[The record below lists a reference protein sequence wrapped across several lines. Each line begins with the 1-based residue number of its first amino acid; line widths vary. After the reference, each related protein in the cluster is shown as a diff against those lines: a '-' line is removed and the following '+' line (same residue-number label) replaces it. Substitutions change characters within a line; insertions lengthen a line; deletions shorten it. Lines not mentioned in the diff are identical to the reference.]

1 MTATDSTTKKSFF
14 ISYLCYKLFRNK
26 NLLIISALFSVLC
39 IPLFSVCM
47 SICIEMVNATI
58 ENQNF
63 DTLHNTKMF
72 GDIDMIMAAGFVIAA
87 ASAAVVLIL
96 AFVTVNSMF
105 SYNLKKCDADMYLS
119 LPLTTTQRFFSDLLT
134 GGIVS
139 VLPMTISGAISA
151 VIMSVTGIG
160 ADEGFTTTYLN
171 VLSSGD
177 YESEINIAMQQ
188 IFSRTNNILYRE
200 LPQII
205 TYAFIAMTA
214 VLVFTYLFCVL
225 INSFTGKMSD
235 YIVYTIIAMAAL
247 SVIVTTIV
255 GTAIMMVTEAASSE
269 ELSSAL
275 MFASPAGMIFA
286 FILSIVN
293 SFGENVF
300 VISESKGVYSAVRN
314 DNIDIF
320 CTFNTRNVIIMILVF
335 AVLIVLAYVVTRLR
349 KAEKTGSHFVF
360 ELPYHIISLSIVC
373 ALLCIAIGTSPV
385 MIDST
390 LYMTFMICIAISAIV
405 YFFAEITHGRK
416 INKIWQSL
424 LRYVGAILGTL
435 LLCTVI
441 RQTDIFGLER
451 YVPST
456 DGIKSVEMSTKKAF
470 SDNGNSDYYTINFKN
485 TDNISAITKYHSFI
499 INNGC
504 AHRYSDYGVE
514 PGNDNYYVRFV
525 YKMKDGRMITR
536 SLSIIVDQKAY
547 GEYAKTLYDMR
558 YVFSKTDEYTEKI
571 KNIGTSAERI
581 DFYTRNGN
589 SYGRLLNNDLNDK
602 LISAIENDYKSGRNT
617 GKLAAVVKIK
627 ANSDIGEYMSLE
639 IREDCSE
646 TLAILNDET
655 NSVSYKKALIDDAKK
670 ELENYNNNKDNEY
683 DTDGSYAS
691 YVSSLYTIYSMYN
704 ANDNY
709 IYFNYSNVS
718 VSSAKHTTVTCEF
731 AESESVSELEKLFVM
746 YDYYTDG
753 LLADMDYV
761 ILCETG
767 HDNSFGGAYFAPHE
781 NRKRVADLI
790 YSIRKE
796 FNIPIEE

>member
-1 MTATDSTTKKSFF
+1 MTATGSTTKKSFF

-72 GDIDMIMAAGFVIAA
+72 GDIDMIMAAGFVIAG

-171 VLSSGD
+171 TLSSGD

-499 INNGC
+499 VNNGC

-558 YVFSKTDEYTEKI
+558 YVFSKTDEYTENI
-571 KNIGTSAERI
+571 KNIGASAERI

-627 ANSDIGEYMSLE
+627 ANSNIGEYMSLE

-646 TLAILNDET
+646 TLAMLNDET

-691 YVSSLYTIYSMYN
+691 YVSSLYTIYDMYN

-796 FNIPIEE
+796 FNIPIEQ

>member
-1 MTATDSTTKKSFF
+1 MTATRSTTKKNFF

-47 SICIEMVNATI
+47 SICIEMVNVTI

-63 DTLHNTKMF
+63 DTLHTTKMF

-177 YESEINIAMQQ
+177 YESETNIAMQQ

-499 INNGC
+499 VNNGC

-536 SLSIIVDQKAY
+536 SLSIIVDRKAY

-558 YVFSKTDEYTEKI
+558 YVFSKTDEYTENI
-571 KNIGTSAERI
+571 KNIGASAERI

-627 ANSDIGEYMSLE
+627 ANSNIGEYMSLE

-646 TLAILNDET
+646 TLAMLNDET

-691 YVSSLYTIYSMYN
+691 YVSSLYTIYDMYN

-796 FNIPIEE
+796 FNIPIEQ

>member
-1 MTATDSTTKKSFF
+1 
-14 ISYLCYKLFRNK
+14 
-26 NLLIISALFSVLC
+26 
-39 IPLFSVCM
+39 
-47 SICIEMVNATI
+47 MVNATI

-160 ADEGFTTTYLN
+160 ADEGFTTLYLN
-171 VLSSGD
+171 TLSSGD

-214 VLVFTYLFCVL
+214 VLIFTYLFCVL

-269 ELSSAL
+269 ELSSAV

-300 VISESKGVYSAVRN
+300 AISESKGVYSAVRN

-349 KAEKTGSHFVF
+349 KAEKTGSHFAF

-451 YVPST
+451 YVPAT
-456 DGIKSVEMSTKKAF
+456 DGIKSVEISSKKAY

-499 INNGC
+499 VNNGC

-558 YVFSKTDEYTEKI
+558 YVFSKTDEYTENI
-571 KNIGTSAERI
+571 KNIGASAERI

-589 SYGRLLNNDLNDK
+589 SYGRLLNDDLNDK

-627 ANSDIGEYMSLE
+627 ANSNIGEYMSLE

-691 YVSSLYTIYSMYN
+691 YVPSLYTIYDMYN

-796 FNIPIEE
+796 FNIPIEQ

>member
-1 MTATDSTTKKSFF
+1 MTATRSTTKKNFF

-39 IPLFSVCM
+39 IPLFGVCM
-47 SICIEMVNATI
+47 SICIEMVNVTI

-63 DTLHNTKMF
+63 DTLHTTKMF

-87 ASAAVVLIL
+87 ASAVVVLIL

-177 YESEINIAMQQ
+177 YESETNIAMQQ

-499 INNGC
+499 VNNGC

-558 YVFSKTDEYTEKI
+558 YVFSKTDEYTENI
-571 KNIGTSAERI
+571 KNIGASAERI

-627 ANSDIGEYMSLE
+627 ANSNIGEYMSLE

-646 TLAILNDET
+646 TLAMLNDET

-691 YVSSLYTIYSMYN
+691 YVPSLYTIYDMYN

-796 FNIPIEE
+796 FNIPIEQ

>member
-1 MTATDSTTKKSFF
+1 MTATHSTTKKNFF

-39 IPLFSVCM
+39 IPLFGVCM
-47 SICIEMVNATI
+47 SICIEMVNVTI

-63 DTLHNTKMF
+63 DTLHTTKMF

-177 YESEINIAMQQ
+177 YESEINIVMQQ

-451 YVPST
+451 YVPAT
-456 DGIKSVEMSTKKAF
+456 DGIKSVEISSKKAY

-499 INNGC
+499 VNNGC

-536 SLSIIVDQKAY
+536 SLSIIVDRKAY

-558 YVFSKTDEYTEKI
+558 YVFSKTDEYTENI
-571 KNIGTSAERI
+571 KNIGASAERI

-627 ANSDIGEYMSLE
+627 ANSNIGEYMSLE

-646 TLAILNDET
+646 TLAMLNDET

-683 DTDGSYAS
+683 DDDDSYAS
-691 YVSSLYTIYSMYN
+691 YVPSLYTIYDMYN

-796 FNIPIEE
+796 FNIPIEQ

>member
-1 MTATDSTTKKSFF
+1 MTATHSTTKKNFF

-72 GDIDMIMAAGFVIAA
+72 SDIDMIMAAGFVIAA

-177 YESEINIAMQQ
+177 YESEVNIAMQQ

-205 TYAFIAMTA
+205 TYVFIAMTA

-269 ELSSAL
+269 EMSSAV

-300 VISESKGVYSAVRN
+300 AISESEGVYSAVRN

-390 LYMTFMICIAISAIV
+390 LYMTFIICIVISAIV

-456 DGIKSVEMSTKKAF
+456 DGIKSVEISSKKAF

-499 INNGC
+499 VNNGC

-558 YVFSKTDEYTEKI
+558 YVFSKTDEYIENI
-571 KNIGTSAERI
+571 KNIGASAERI

-627 ANSDIGEYMSLE
+627 ANSNIGEYMSLE

-646 TLAILNDET
+646 TLAMLNDET

-691 YVSSLYTIYSMYN
+691 YVSSLYTVYDMYN

-796 FNIPIEE
+796 FNIPIEQ

>member
-1 MTATDSTTKKSFF
+1 MTATRSTTKKNFF

-26 NLLIISALFSVLC
+26 NLLIISAFFSVLC

-63 DTLHNTKMF
+63 DTLHTTKMF

-160 ADEGFTTTYLN
+160 ADEGFTTLYLN
-171 VLSSGD
+171 TLSSGD

-214 VLVFTYLFCVL
+214 VLIFTYLFCVL

-300 VISESKGVYSAVRN
+300 AISESEGVYSAVRN

-390 LYMTFMICIAISAIV
+390 LFMTFMICIAISAIV

-451 YVPST
+451 YVPAT
-456 DGIKSVEMSTKKAF
+456 DGIKSVEISSKKAY

-499 INNGC
+499 VNNGC

-558 YVFSKTDEYTEKI
+558 YVFSKTDEYIENI
-571 KNIGTSAERI
+571 KNIGASAERI

-627 ANSDIGEYMSLE
+627 ANSNIGEYMSLE

-646 TLAILNDET
+646 TLAMLNDET

-691 YVSSLYTIYSMYN
+691 YVSSLYTVYDMYN

-796 FNIPIEE
+796 FNIPIEQ

>member
-1 MTATDSTTKKSFF
+1 MTATGSTTKKSFF

-139 VLPMTISGAISA
+139 VLPMTISGAVST

-171 VLSSGD
+171 TLSSGD

-499 INNGC
+499 VNNGC

-558 YVFSKTDEYTEKI
+558 YVFSKTDEYTENI
-571 KNIGTSAERI
+571 KNIGASAERI

-627 ANSDIGEYMSLE
+627 ANSNIGEYMSLE

-646 TLAILNDET
+646 TLAMLNDET

-691 YVSSLYTIYSMYN
+691 YVSSLYTIYDMYN

-796 FNIPIEE
+796 FNIPIEQ